1 MIENSISEE
10 DTEDVPGKKKT
21 LLTYA
26 VTLGNNQGK
35 EIALVGV
42 TLHKKFWGQGF
53 LQGERSLQE
62 LEEREGVGCWN
73 LYWGSLG
80 SLVKRIEKEN
90 TCGFA
95 YARVHDQ
102 KEQQQGPEQ
111 CFQCAY

>member
-1 MIENSISEE
+1 
-10 DTEDVPGKKKT
+10 
-21 LLTYA
+21 
-26 VTLGNNQGK
+26 
-35 EIALVGV
+35 
-42 TLHKKFWGQGF
+42 
-53 LQGERSLQE
+53 LQE
-62 LEEREGVGCWN
+62 LEEREDVGCWN
-73 LYWGSLG
+73 LYWG